1 MHVRERLDALREQM
15 RAKGLAA
22 YIVPSTDPH
31 LSEYLPPCWERR
43 AYISGFTGSAGDVVV
58 TLDDAGLWTDGRYF
72 LQAERELAGSGMH
85 LFKQGLP
92 GVPSIEEFF
101 TRAVLAGQKVGADPQ
116 VLSVAR
122 AAQLQAALA
131 KQNAQLKFVPQ
142 NLVDRVWRD
151 RPALPRTPLVVH
163 PKKFAGETVASKLRR
178 IRKEMAQ
185 AHCDAHVISAL
196 DAIMWVLNVR
206 GRDVDFNPVAI
217 AYLVIETDTA
227 TLFVDPRKVTP
238 EVIKHL
244 GQDVQVRP
252 YSETGPAL
260 RALGQAH
267 QRVWVDEGNASRWI
281 VERLRGA
288 ALHRAMSCVTSM
300 KARKNAT
307 EQEGMRTAHR
317 RDGVAMVR
325 FLKWLEENLEGG
337 DLTELGAAAMLEAIR
352 AEGQYFQGLSF
363 RTISGYAEHGAIIHY
378 SVDESTDVPL
388 RAKGIYLLDSGAQ
401 YLDGTTDI
409 TRTLLLG
416 GKATAAQKEQYTRV
430 LMGHIELARVKFPT
444 ATRGLRLDTLARM
457 HLWQA
462 GLDYMHGTGHG
473 VGAHLNVHEGPQS
486 IGPRCTGYALEPG
499 NVMSNEPGY
508 YENGSHG
515 IRIEN
520 LVLVQPDEKFS
531 TPAAPW
537 LRFETLTLCPID
549 TALVNVKLLG
559 EAHRT
564 WLNDY
569 HRRVVKEL
577 SPLLDK
583 AHVKW
588 LKEKCRAV

>member
-15 RAKGLAA
+15 RAKDLAA

-31 LSEYLPPCWERR
+31 LSEYLPACWERR

-72 LQAERELAGSGMH
+72 LQAERELAGSGVR
-85 LFKQGLP
+85 LFKLGVP
-92 GVPSIEEFF
+92 GVPSIEEYF
-101 TRAVLAGQKVGADPQ
+101 AQKVQAGQKVGADPQ

-122 AAQLQAALA
+122 AAALESA
-131 KQNAQLKFVPQ
+131 LTQQHSQLKFVPQ
-142 NLVDRVWRD
+142 NLVDRVWKD
-151 RPALPRTPLVVH
+151 RPALPRAPLVVH
-163 PKKFAGETVASKLRR
+163 PKKFAGESVATKLRR
-178 IRKEMAQ
+178 IRKEMENVR
-185 AHCDAHVISAL
+185 CDAHVISAL
-196 DAIMWVLNVR
+196 DAIMWTLNLR

-217 AYLVIETDTA
+217 GYLLIETATA

-244 GQDVQVRP
+244 GEDVQTRP
-252 YSETGPAL
+252 YQEAGAAL
-260 RALGQAH
+260 RELGRAK

-288 ALHRAMSCVTSM
+288 SLHRAMSCVTPM
-300 KARKNAT
+300 KARKNPT
-307 EQEGMRTAHR
+307 EQEGMRAAHR

-325 FLKWLEENLEGG
+325 FLKWLEENIGGG
-337 DLTELGAAAMLEAIR
+337 DLTEMSAAAMLEAIR
-352 AEGQYFQGLSF
+352 GEGQYFQGLSF
-363 RTISGYAEHGAIIHY
+363 STISGYAEHGAIIHY
-378 SVDESTDVPL
+378 SVNEGTDVPL

-416 GKATAAQKEQYTRV
+416 GKASAAQKDQYTRV
-430 LMGHIELARVKFPT
+430 LMGHIELARAKFPA

-457 HLWQA
+457 HLWEA
-462 GLDYMHGTGHG
+462 GLDYQHGTGHG

-486 IGPRCTGYALEPG
+486 IGPRCTGYALEAG
-499 NVMSNEPGY
+499 NVMSNEPGF

-520 LVLVQPDEKFS
+520 LVMVQPDEQLS
-531 TPAAPW
+531 QNGAQW
-537 LRFETLTLCPID
+537 LRFETLTLCPIELQ
-549 TALVNVKLLG
+549 LVNAKLLSP
-559 EAHRT
+559 AHRA
-564 WLNDY
+564 WIDDY

-577 SPLLDK
+577 SPLLDR

-588 LKEKCRAV
+588 LKEKCAAV